1 MVVANKDPDATED
14 IALDWATRIG
24 SDTISSSAWPVPSGI
39 TKDSD
44 SKTDTTTTIRLS
56 GGTAGQKYDLI
67 NRVTLSSSEI
77 YDATLRVY
85 VREE

>member
-24 SDTISSSAWPVPSGI
+24 SDTISSSAWTVPSGI

-44 SKTDTTTTIRLS
+44 SKTDTT
-56 GGTAGQKYDLI
+56 